1 MEGERDLST
10 LIQRM
15 TPAVHPEIFVFC
27 SLPNCQLQPGL
38 APVGTF
44 FEAEGLT
51 VIVPLRQALDLKLK
65 HQFESRM
72 LTLTVHS
79 ALDAVGFL
87 ASVSAALAAN
97 GIACNVV
104 SAYYHDHIFV
114 PKDKLA
120 DAVQALRAMT
130 APVHHGV

>member
-1 MEGERDLST
+1 FSERRARRRFEVIATQIIATSIGIDQKRAQGGTAVEGERDLST

-72 LTLTVHS
+72 LT
-79 ALDAVGFL
+79 
-87 ASVSAALAAN
+87 
-97 GIACNVV
+97 
-104 SAYYHDHIFV
+104 
-114 PKDKLA
+114 
-120 DAVQALRAMT
+120 
-130 APVHHGV
+130 